1 METRIQKEI
10 MMAMKSQDKVRLDAL
25 RAIKTAITTFKT
37 SPNYKGNI
45 TDGDIINIIQKL
57 VKQRQDSID
66 IYKNVGR
73 DELAEK
79 EMLEMNIMSE
89 FLPKM
94 MTEDELKGV
103 IQASGC
109 DNIGAVMKYLKENYN
124 GLYDGK
130 MASKLIKEI
139 LNK

>member
-1 METRIQKEI
+1 MENKIQKEI
-10 MMAMKSQDKVRLDAL
+10 MSAMKSQDKVRLDAL
-25 RAIKTAITTFKT
+25 RSIKTAITTFKT
-37 SPNYKGNI
+37 SPNYKGEI

-66 IYKNVGR
+66 IYKNAGR

-79 EMLEMNIMSE
+79 EKMEMGVMNE

-94 MTEDELKGV
+94 LTEDELKEV
-103 IQASGC
+103 IKASGL
-109 DNIGAVMKYLKENYN
+109 DNIGQIMKYLKENYN

-139 LNK
+139 IA